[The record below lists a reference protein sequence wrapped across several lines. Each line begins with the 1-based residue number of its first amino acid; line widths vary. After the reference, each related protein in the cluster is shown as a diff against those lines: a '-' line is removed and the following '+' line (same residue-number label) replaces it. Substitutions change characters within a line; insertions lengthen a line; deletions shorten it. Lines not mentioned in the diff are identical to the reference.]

1 MKVQLV
7 AGLVALAVAAEVAS
21 AAAQNGEFPFDRE
34 LILDVQPMR
43 PAKRRPMITVEPN
56 GNAVIDLWCK
66 TVTGRVEIDADSI
79 RITPAPLSPDLPA
92 MMAPGQCAPERIAA
106 DETVLEALGQVT
118 AWRPRGAGIELI
130 GPQNMMF
137 RPATN

>member
-7 AGLVALAVAAEVAS
+7 AGLVALAIAAEVAS

-56 GNAVIDLWCK
+56 GNAVIDLWCR
-66 TVTGRVEIDADSI
+66 TVTGHVEIDADSI
-79 RITPAPLSPDLPA
+79 RITPAPLPPDLPA

-106 DETVLEALGQVT
+106 DETVLEALSRMTG
-118 AWRPRGAGIELI
+118 WRQRGAGVELI
-130 GPQNMMF
+130 GPQSMVF